1 MEALKRKLNSR
12 RGASILLALLFM
24 LMCILVAASVV
35 MAAASNAGKIKS
47 NKEEQ
52 QKYLTLSSA
61 VNLLVDELQSVEYVG
76 GYTYKYVSVKKDM
89 IRGSNGELYDD
100 TSSLP
105 EGVEAID
112 TVIYTTST
120 YTYTLQPGTLQYQ
133 TATNPTPSPAIKED
147 DWKDGQLKN
156 LLPMDSY
163 LNYLFRWEFESK
175 YKLKEEKGTTYKNVY
190 NYGCSGLP
198 SIPESETTPRGKE
211 EYGPLTLTV
220 NGTNALGDLPNQQV
234 EIVVTLEEDGR
245 ILLKATLY
253 EKKVTDNADG
263 TKSVRWDKTSY
274 QMVAVLKTQSGKWP
288 VNVINLNT
296 PKSGPNPFD
305 PVRWKL
311 AYIYKVEDNMLKK
324 AGGGT

>member
-76 GYTYKYVSVKKDM
+76 GYTYEYVTVTKEM
-89 IRGSNGELYDD
+89 FRGSNGELYDD

-105 EGVEAID
+105 ENVEAID
-112 TVIYTTST
+112 TVNYTTST

-147 DWKDGQLKN
+147 DWKDGQLEN
-156 LLPMDSY
+156 LLPMNEY
-163 LNYLFRWEFESK
+163 LDYLFRREFESK

-190 NYGCSGLP
+190 NYDCSTLP
-198 SIPESETTPRGKE
+198 EPGSDATPRGKE
-211 EYGPLTLTV
+211 EYAPLTLTV
-220 NGTNALGDLPNQQV
+220 NGTNAPGDLPKQQV
-234 EIVVTLEEDGR
+234 KIVVTLEEDGR

-253 EKKVTDNADG
+253 EKKVTDDG
-263 TKSVRWDKTSY
+263 TESWPETSY
-274 QMVAVLKTQSGKWP
+274 QMVAVLKTRSGKWP

-296 PKSGPNPFD
+296 PKSGLNPFD